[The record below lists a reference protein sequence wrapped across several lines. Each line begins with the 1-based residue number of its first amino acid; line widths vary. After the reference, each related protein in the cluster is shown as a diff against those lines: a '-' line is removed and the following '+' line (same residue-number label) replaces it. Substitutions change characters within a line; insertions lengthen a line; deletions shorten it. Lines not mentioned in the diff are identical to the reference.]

1 MRIILLYRP
10 HSEFARRTEGYIA
23 DFERFHPGKT
33 IEVHD
38 VDSQHGSELARL
50 YGVMEYPTVVAVKDD
65 GQMQQMWEGLE
76 KLPLMNDL
84 AYYAQQ

>member
-10 HSEFARRTEGYIA
+10 GTEFARRTEEYIA
-23 DFERFHPGKT
+23 DFERFHPGKG

-38 VDSQHGSELARL
+38 VDRRQGSELARL
-50 YGVMEYPTVVAVKDD
+50 YGAIEYPTVVAAKDD
-65 GQMQQMWEGLE
+65 GQMQQMWSGID